1 MLSIGVLKTSWVQE
15 GLELMV
21 DDVHISLPASR
32 HPGTTLPASSLPA
45 SSRHPGWN
53 KLLLEGNQVATKM
66 SGLSISFKITQIIC
80 ILRILII
87 WVQFTVCTQKQSML
101 A

>member
-32 HPGTTLPASSLPA
+32 HPATNLPA
-45 SSRHPGWN
+45 RHPGWN

-66 SGLSISFKITQIIC
+66 SGLSISLKITQIIC
-80 ILRILII
+80 ILRILI
-87 WVQFTVCTQKQSML
+87 FLTYR
-101 A
+101 